1 MKVDNDHVR
10 EYLGQSH
17 TCKRHQLDGKR
28 QLRLRCGGTGC
39 PLFTHK
45 NTRNLGG
52 AGTEGAEGEQSGE
65 LLCDPAPSPLGEL
78 LLTLLRSP
86 PPHPILSMAGL
97 VGWELGDNLKPIC
110 LL

>member
-10 EYLGQSH
+10 EYLGLSH

-28 QLRLRCGGTGC
+28 QLRLRCGGTSC

-52 AGTEGAEGEQSGE
+52 AGMEGAEGEQSGE

-78 LLTLLRSP
+78 LLILSVPCT
-86 PPHPILSMAGL
+86 PPHPVNGRAG
-97 VGWELGDNLKPIC
+97 GLGARG
-110 LL
+110 

>member
-17 TCKRHQLDGKR
+17 TCKRHQLTRKT
-28 QLRLRCGGTGC
+28 QLHLRCGGTGC

-45 NTRNLGG
+45 NPRNLGG
-52 AGTEGAEGEQSGE
+52 AGVEGADDQQSGE
-65 LLCDPAPSPLGEL
+65 LLCDPSPSPLGEL
-78 LLTLLRSP
+78 LFTLSWY
-86 PPHPILSMAGL
+86 PPHPILSRAGL
-97 VGWELGDNLKPIC
+97 VGWELGDNLKPTC